1 MCVMMVGR
9 SSRERMEESEKKK
22 KKKKKKKRYHRT
34 INPSA
39 GCTSQST

>member
-1 MCVMMVGR
+1 MMVGR
-9 SSRERMEESEKKK
+9 SSRERMEESE